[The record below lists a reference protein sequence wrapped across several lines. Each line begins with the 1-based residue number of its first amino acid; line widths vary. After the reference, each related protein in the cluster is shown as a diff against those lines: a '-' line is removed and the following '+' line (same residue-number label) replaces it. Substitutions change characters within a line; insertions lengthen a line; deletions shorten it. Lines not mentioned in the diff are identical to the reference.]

1 MGEDDVVVSRLLCYG
16 SQFAHRSV
24 LHSHQ
29 AELTGCF
36 RREDSNYFIDGKTIY
51 IPVLNK
57 IFFVAGSLL
66 LAKNGVC
73 VIGDVKL
80 HKKDTRESLQRGM

>member
-1 MGEDDVVVSRLLCYG
+1 MGEDDVVVSRLLHYG

-36 RREDSNYFIDGKTIY
+36 RREDSNHFIDGKTVHASVHAWSIDFGY
-51 IPVLNK
+51 VII
-57 IFFVAGSLL
+57 IFIAE
-66 LAKNGVC
+66 
-73 VIGDVKL
+73 
-80 HKKDTRESLQRGM
+80 T

>member
-1 MGEDDVVVSRLLCYG
+1 MSQGSHVNMHIWYSSIDLLMMGENDAVMLRLLHYG

-36 RREDSNYFIDGKTIY
+36 RREDNNHFIDGKIVCAHVQYTMY
-51 IPVLNK
+51 IL
-57 IFFVAGSLL
+57 
-66 LAKNGVC
+66 C
-73 VIGDVKL
+73 VY
-80 HKKDTRESLQRGM
+80 M